1 MTGLLI
7 LLAIGAA
14 IFWATMVAHV
24 AWMLAHPPR
33 RTYASA
39 VARGRPGEPSE
50 LDPPR
55 AFQSWTFRSRGFEF
69 PVWDIAGDDPAGPI
83 VILTHGWADSRIGGL
98 VRVNAIAPH
107 ASRVIL
113 WDLPGH
119 GEAPG
124 VCRLGTAEV
133 KDLRALMDVVG
144 EKRRDEE
151 TQRRSDQSPERERR
165 VGAPAPLVL
174 YGWSLGAGVS
184 IVVAR
189 DDARIAAVI
198 AESPYR
204 LPATPARNVLRARAL
219 PHRLTLPPALWL
231 LGMLFRVGPQFRPR
245 QENAES
251 AEGAKGRGEEQEL
264 RDSIPGREPE
274 PGFPR
279 DSAPSAPSAFS
290 LPFDRAA
297 HAGALPCPLL
307 VLHGTDDEVCPIED
321 GRAIAAAAPAGR
333 IVEVAGGRH
342 NDLWTEP
349 ANTERCEKAVV
360 ELLTNRDYR

>member
-7 LLAIGAA
+7 LLAIGAV
-14 IFWATMVAHV
+14 IFWATMVAYV
-24 AWMLAHPPR
+24 AWMLTHPPR

-39 VARGRPGEPSE
+39 VARARPGEPSE
-50 LDPPR
+50 LEPPR
-55 AFQSWTFRSRGFEF
+55 AFASWTFRSRGLEF
-69 PVWDIAGDDPAGPI
+69 PVWDIAGDDPGGPV

-98 VRVNAIAPH
+98 ARVPAIAPH

-124 VCRLGTAEV
+124 VCRLGTREAG
-133 KDLRALMDVVG
+133 DLRVLLETVG
-144 EKRRDEE
+144 ERRTD
-151 TQRRSDQSPERERR
+151 SPT
-165 VGAPAPLVL
+165 ALVL

-189 DDARIAAVI
+189 DDPRVAAVI

-219 PHRLTLPPALWL
+219 PHRLNLPPAMWL
-231 LGMLFRVGPQFRPR
+231 LGTLFGVGPQYPR
-245 QENAES
+245 TARVS
-251 AEGAKGRGEEQEL
+251 KRRGAMTPGSTPLAHARGSSNGHTPALQL
-264 RDSIPGREPE
+264 
-274 PGFPR
+274 
-279 DSAPSAPSAFS
+279 
-290 LPFDRAA
+290 FDRAA
-297 HAGALPCPLL
+297 HAAALPCPLL
-307 VLHGTDDEVCPIED
+307 VIHGTDDEVCPIED

-333 IVEVAGGRH
+333 IVEIAGGRH

-349 ANTERCEKAVV
+349 ANAERCADAVRRFLAECRPGRSAARV
-360 ELLTNRDYR
+360 